1 MSGKSV
7 LFSKSLV
14 KPRPPQAGTTAVQPD
29 PAKESFL
36 SGDIFSHRVA
46 IQQFVRSHEAL
57 FPALSDGDGVFGGMV
72 SLANKIA
79 DAAMR
84 EFVAAGNDVG
94 GSDIV
99 VFRQVCSQIVERH
112 RRNGCLDKIDVETY
126 GRRIARLF
134 SAIAAQE
141 YQHDDGWERASPT
154 SSVTMSVLNATGILY
169 PAVALFSFF
178 LPAGRVL
185 NDVSAAV
192 LAEAR
197 RALEELLPPEAPA
210 ADVRSMGQTLLRAL
224 SNIMV
229 AVYERKAKVFCS
241 TDDAVLAVAEHGGY
255 EAALADVIAS
265 FSVIARE
272 YVSIAKRRAL
282 QAGTQL
288 STHPEKSHNE
298 LSTPR

>member
-14 KPRPPQAGTTAVQPD
+14 KPRPPQVGTSAVQLE
-29 PAKESFL
+29 PAKKSF
-36 SGDIFSHRVA
+36 DIFARRVA

-57 FPALSDGDGVFGGMV
+57 LPALSDGDGVFGGMV
-72 SLANKIA
+72 SLADKIA

-84 EFVAAGNDVG
+84 EFVAAGNAVG
-94 GSDIV
+94 SNDII
-99 VFRQVCSQIVERH
+99 VFRQICSQIVESH
-112 RRNGCLDKIDVETY
+112 RRNGRLDKIDVETY

-141 YQHDDGWERASPT
+141 HQHDDGWEVASPA
-154 SSVTMSVLNATGILY
+154 SSVTMSVINATGILY

-192 LAEAR
+192 LTEAR
-197 RALEELLPPEAPA
+197 RALVELLPPEATA

-229 AVYERKAKVFCS
+229 AVYERKAKAFCS
-241 TDDAVLAVAEHGGY
+241 TDGAAISVAEREGR

-265 FSVIARE
+265 FSILAKE
-272 YVSIAKRRAL
+272 YVSIAGRRAF
-282 QAGTQL
+282 QAGAQL
-288 STHPEKSHNE
+288 CTHPGKTQE
-298 LSTPR
+298 